1 VRKEHLDIPVAV
13 EKNDVPP
20 HPVPRGAVADEINI
34 WRQAVPSFIEGE
46 IISSK
51 EDDKDEG

>member
-20 HPVPRGAVADEINI
+20 LPVPREVGAGEINI
-34 WRQAVPSFIEGE
+34 LRRE
-46 IISSK
+46 IIPSK
-51 EDDKDEG
+51 EDEKDEGEH